1 MSRSIIIALGTVMGG
16 LVVFAGIINLFGLA
30 PKEPGKTIAFV
41 GSFVAAA
48 AASTLATS
56 RMAGS
61 SKPAENLTIEEMEQQ
76 GLLIREKHE
85 ATRAFQ
91 VEEFE
96 DEGCQ
101 YFIEL
106 KNGSVLY
113 LCGQY
118 LYDYEPMDGR
128 SDGKQARKFPC
139 TAFTVLRDRRHGW
152 IVDVVCGG
160 AVIEPE
166 GEAPPLTKADFDSG
180 RAPTDGDII
189 SDRSYDQLKREWLD
203 RR

>member
-1 MSRSIIIALGTVMGG
+1 VRSILIAFGTVFGG
-16 LVVFAGIINLFGLA
+16 LLVFVGVIKVFGLA

-41 GSFVAAA
+41 SSFVAAA
-48 AASTLATS
+48 VASTLAT
-56 RMAGS
+56 RRLAGAS
-61 SKPAENLTIEEMEQQ
+61 SKGERLTLEEMEQQ
-76 GLLIREKHE
+76 GLLVHEKHE

-118 LYDYEPMDGR
+118 LYDYEPMDGGPTGR
-128 SDGKQARKFPC
+128 LARKFPC
-139 TAFTVLRDRRHGW
+139 TAFTLLRDKRHGW
-152 IVDVVCGG
+152 IVDVECGG
-160 AVIEPE
+160 TVVEPE
-166 GEAPPLTKADFDSG
+166 GEAPPLTEADFDSG
-180 RAPTDGDII
+180 RAPADGDII
-189 SDRSYDQLKREWLD
+189 TDRSYDQLKRKWMS
-203 RR
+203 RK